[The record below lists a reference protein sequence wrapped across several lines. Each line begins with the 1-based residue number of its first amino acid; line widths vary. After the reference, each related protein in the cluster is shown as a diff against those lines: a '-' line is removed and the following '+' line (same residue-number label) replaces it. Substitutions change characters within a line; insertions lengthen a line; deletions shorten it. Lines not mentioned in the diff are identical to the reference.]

1 MRATV
6 WLTVGPDWASR
17 SAIRARSGTIPSS
30 SSSNTVRRYISVV
43 SISPWA
49 VTETFLPTVMLRACA
64 TTVRNP
70 GRPSLACLR
79 RQPLDGPAGIAAPVA
94 EPVMEPVRPGLPEL
108 DPVGH
113 DQVPAPEVR
122 HRNLGS
128 LRPPRGQLRH
138 PVIKLGAGREDG
150 RLARRPRADL
160 GQPGP

>member
-49 VTETFLPTVMLRACA
+49 VTETFLPTVMLRARV

-70 GRPSLACLR
+70 RRPSLACLR
-79 RQPLDGPAGIAAPVA
+79 RQPFDGPAAVGPPVTQ
-94 EPVMEPVRPGLPEL
+94 PVVQPVLPGLPEL

-113 DQVPAPEVR
+113 DQVPAPEVG
-122 HRNLGS
+122 HGNLGP
-128 LRPPRGQLRH
+128 LRPARGQLGH
-138 PVIKLGAGREDG
+138 PVVELGARRQDG
-150 RLARRPRADL
+150 RLPRRPRA
-160 GQPGP
+160 